1 MKLNLTSEMRRTMR
15 HWLPLLGWP
24 GMLAMGLLAIC
35 LGFYL
40 ASIRPLQTRL
50 DVVQHSA
57 DAARANIVNASA
69 TTHRGGDT
77 PTEQLVEFYH
87 FFPAEKDSPVWLDKL
102 VKVAERNGLSLNE
115 GEYKVT
121 QDKVGQLMRYKIM
134 LPVQGKYPQIRKFL
148 ASLPSEIPVVALEN
162 VQFERKN
169 IVDTDV
175 QAKIKLVLYLVQAS

>member
-35 LGFYL
+35 FAFYL

-57 DAARANIVNASA
+57 DAARANILNASA

-77 PTEQLVEFYH
+77 PTEQIVEFYH
-87 FFPAEKDSPVWLDKL
+87 INTTEKDTPLW
-102 VKVAERNGLSLNE
+102 
-115 GEYKVT
+115 
-121 QDKVGQLMRYKIM
+121 
-134 LPVQGKYPQIRKFL
+134 
-148 ASLPSEIPVVALEN
+148 
-162 VQFERKN
+162 
-169 IVDTDV
+169 
-175 QAKIKLVLYLVQAS
+175 

>member
-1 MKLNLTSEMRRTMR
+1 MKLNLTSEMRRTTR
-15 HWLPLLGWP
+15 RWLPLLGWP
-24 GMLAMGLLAIC
+24 GMLAVGLLAIC
-35 LGFYL
+35 LPFYL
-40 ASIRPLQTRL
+40 VGIRPLQTRL
-50 DVVQHSA
+50 DAVQHSA
-57 DAARANIVNASA
+57 DAARANIVNAGA

-77 PTEQLVEFYH
+77 PGEQLVEFYH
-87 FFPAEKDSPVWLDKL
+87 FFPAEKDSPIWLDKI
-102 VKVAERNGLSLNE
+102 VKVAEKNSLSLNE

-148 ASLPSEIPVVALEN
+148 ASLPLEIPVVALEN

-169 IVDTDV
+169 IVDADV